1 MTSLIAF
8 ACLAP
13 LNTVTQPMTYKK
25 IDPLLEELSY
35 KAFKFFM
42 EQSHPKTGMTLD
54 RANNTKDEPRT
65 EYVSSCA
72 ATGFHLA
79 AIAVGSERGWISKE
93 DAKVRARKVLK
104 SLEELPI
111 RHKGW
116 FIHWLDWETG
126 KRLWNSEVS
135 TIDTGILLAGMIMAD
150 SALNDKE
157 IKERVSRIH
166 GAIDWD
172 YMRTDGGSKPDSM
185 TFTMGWTEGRGF
197 IEARWDIC
205 NELKVLLIPAL
216 GSDKVPAEMWK
227 AWTREPIKQNGREF
241 LMSGPLFLH
250 QMAHGFYPFEGYR
263 DPEGWD
269 YWVAARNAVL
279 DNRDYCIQNP
289 KKFKGY
295 SAEIWGLSAADGK
308 EGYRAWG
315 APPKLYEDDGTIAPS
330 STVACMPYIPDIALK
345 STHAF
350 KRDYPEL
357 LGRYGFAIS
366 FNPTKNWASPDVI
379 GIDLGQ
385 MLLAVENYRDGLPHK
400 LSMKHPLIKKAYQR
414 IGFKKTKEGAL
425 DSRPLRVKAKR

>member
-1 MTSLIAF
+1 MTSLIAL
-8 ACLAP
+8 AALAP
-13 LNTVTQPMTYKK
+13 CTTVSAPTIKTV
-25 IDPLLEELSY
+25 DPLLEELSK

-42 EQSHPKTGMTLD
+42 EQSHPATGMTLD
-54 RANNTKDEPRT
+54 RASNSKDEPRS

-79 AIAVGSERGWISKE
+79 AVAIGSKRGWIGEK
-93 DAKVRARKVLK
+93 DAVLRTRKILK
-104 SLEELPI
+104 SLETLPL

-150 SALNDKE
+150 AALKDKE
-157 IKERVSRIH
+157 VSERVARIH

-172 YMRTDGGSKPDSM
+172 YMRTDGGAKPNSQ
-185 TFTMGWTEGRGF
+185 TFTMGWNQERGF
-197 IEARWDIC
+197 IDARWDIC

-216 GSDKVPAEMWK
+216 GSDKVPAAMWTDWK
-227 AWTREPIKQNGREF
+227 REPIKQNGREF

-250 QMAHGFYPFEGYR
+250 QMAHGFYPFKGYR
-263 DPEGWD
+263 DPAGWD

-289 KKFKGY
+289 RRFKGY
-295 SAEIWGLSAADGK
+295 SADIWGLSAADGK

-315 APPKLYEDDGTIAPS
+315 APPMLYEDDGTLAPS
-330 STVACMPYIPDIALK
+330 STVACVPYIPDLAIRAA
-345 STHAF
+345 HAF
-350 KRDYPEL
+350 KKNYPSL
-357 LGRYGFAIS
+357 IGRYGFAIS
-366 FNPTKNWASPDVI
+366 FNPTKEWASPDVI

-385 MLLAVENYRDGLPHK
+385 MLLAIENHRDGLPHQ
-400 LSMKHPLIKKAYQR
+400 LSMSHPLIKKAYKR
-414 IGFKKTKEGAL
+414 IGFKKTNEGAHERRL
-425 DSRPLRVKAKR
+425 LRKQGS

>member
-1 MTSLIAF
+1 MTSLF
-8 ACLAP
+8 ALAAMAP
-13 LNTVTQPMTYKK
+13 CATVSAPSTKS
-25 IDPLLEELSY
+25 IDPLLEELSQ

-42 EQSHPKTGMTLD
+42 EQSHPVTGMTLD
-54 RANNTKDEPRT
+54 RASNTKDEPRS

-79 AIAVGSERGWISKE
+79 AIAVGSKRGWISQK
-93 DAKVRARKVLK
+93 DAVERTRRVLK
-104 SLEELPI
+104 SLETLPL

-150 SALNDKE
+150 AALKDKE
-157 IKERVSRIH
+157 VTERVARIH
-166 GAIDWD
+166 GSIDWD
-172 YMRTDGGSKPDSM
+172 YMRTDGGAKPNSQ
-185 TFTMGWTEGRGF
+185 TFTMGWTQERGF

-216 GSDKVPAEMWK
+216 GSDKVPAAMWTDWK
-227 AWTREPIKQNGREF
+227 RDPIRQNGREF

-250 QMAHGFYPFEGYR
+250 QMAHGFYPFKGYR
-263 DPEGWD
+263 DPAGWD

-295 SAEIWGLSAADGK
+295 GPDLWGLSAADGK

-315 APPKLYEDDGTIAPS
+315 APPRLYEDDGTLAPS
-330 STVACMPYIPDIALK
+330 STVACVPYIPDLA
-345 STHAF
+345 TRAAHTF
-350 KRDYPEL
+350 KKEHPSL
-357 LGRYGFAIS
+357 MGRYGFAIS
-366 FNPTKNWASPDVI
+366 FNPTKEWASPDVI

-385 MLLAVENYRDGLPHK
+385 MLLAIENHRDGLPHQ
-400 LSMKHPLIKKAYQR
+400 LSMSHPLIAKAYKR
-414 IGFKKTKEGAL
+414 IGFKKTSEGAFEK
-425 DSRPLRVKAKR
+425 RPLRKQAF